1 LIKAKENEMYARW
14 LLIGVLLT
22 PAGPAWTHEATGRN
36 GGRIADAGS
45 YHVEMVVK
53 SDVVDVYISDVNE
66 KPVAAAGFKGMAI
79 LVAGGKSQRVVLAP
93 VEGTRLSG
101 SATAALPNQP
111 KGVVQ
116 LTAPDGKTSQAKFD

>member
-1 LIKAKENEMYARW
+1 MYAKL

-22 PAGPAWTHEATGRN
+22 SAGSALAHDAKARN
-36 GGRIADAGS
+36 GGRIVEAGA

-53 SDVVDVYISDVNE
+53 SDTVDVFISDQGE
-66 KPVAAAGFKGMAI
+66 KPVVASGFKGTAI

-93 VEGTRLSG
+93 VDGVRLSG
-101 SATAALPNQP
+101 SASALPNQP

-116 LTAPDGKTSQAKFD
+116 LTGPDGKTVQAKFD

>member
-1 LIKAKENEMYARW
+1 MEMYARW
-14 LLIGVLLT
+14 LLIAALLT
-22 PAGPAWTHEATGRN
+22 STGSAWAHEAKGKN

-53 SDVVDVYISDVNE
+53 SDVVDVFISDQGD

-79 LVAGGKSQRVVLAP
+79 LVAGGKSQRVVLTP
-93 VEGTRLSG
+93 VEGARLSG
-101 SATAALPNQP
+101 SAAAALPDQP

-116 LTAPDGKTSQAKFD
+116 LTGPDGKTSQAKFD

>member
-1 LIKAKENEMYARW
+1 MQMYARW
-14 LLIGVLLT
+14 LLIGALLT
-22 PAGPAWTHEATGRN
+22 PAGSAWTHDAPGKH

-53 SDVVDVYISDVNE
+53 SDLVDVYISDANQ
-66 KPVAAAGFKGMAI
+66 KPLATAGFKGLAI

-93 VEGTRLSG
+93 VEGARLSG
-101 SATAALPNQP
+101 SAAAALPNQP

-116 LTAPDGKTSQAKFD
+116 LTGPDGKTSQAKFD